1 MRADTERKVRK
12 FIEDNFLFREDR
24 AGISDTESLVDAGLI
39 DSTGVLELVAFLE
52 GELGLRMAD
61 AEIVP
66 ENLDSIRAIVGF
78 VEGKR
83 ASVVGGWVLTMASPP
98 SAGESHVDENCVFRG
113 TNRRNVPHSILFR
126 SGFDSVPCARVG
138 PHAIA
143 LPASGGGRIERVR

>member
-24 AGISDTESLVDAGLI
+24 AAIDDGESLIDAGLI

-66 ENLDSIRAIVGF
+66 ENLDSIRAIVRY
-78 VEGKR
+78 VERKQ
-83 ASVVGGWVLTMASPP
+83 AVA
-98 SAGESHVDENCVFRG
+98 A
-113 TNRRNVPHSILFR
+113 
-126 SGFDSVPCARVG
+126 
-138 PHAIA
+138 
-143 LPASGGGRIERVR
+143 